1 MKRKWEKARFW
12 LVICDFIEPLNSLYS
27 PSYNSLLSEVSCY
40 ETNVYR
46 PEKIPNVSWPNRRY
60 LEARDRG
67 SERARERES
76 IGEANVASQDKRKI
90 A

>member
-27 PSYNSLLSEVSCY
+27 PSYNSLLSEVTRLTS
-40 ETNVYR
+40 
-46 PEKIPNVSWPNRRY
+46 IGQRRSQMCHSRI
-60 LEARDRG
+60 EDTSKPGTA
-67 SERARERES
+67 EARERES